1 MSAFERSA
9 DIVML
14 SVSAIYMST
23 RPVTAAA
30 RAWTHNPI
38 TPKEAVSLALG
49 SGHGQFTRHVREV
62 PKTKVAVPSTMT
74 ARLRPR
80 LTASALLG
88 APFSGGDRAGT
99 KPNGFEL

>member
-9 DIVML
+9 DIVKL
-14 SVSAIYMST
+14 SASAIYMST

-49 SGHGQFTRHVREV
+49 SGRGQFTLACRRSLDDDGQ
-62 PKTKVAVPSTMT
+62 A
-74 ARLRPR
+74 
-80 LTASALLG
+80 
-88 APFSGGDRAGT
+88 AP
-99 KPNGFEL
+99 